1 MPIIVD
7 NNMDEEIIN
16 ALRRKFPQK
25 NLIKSFP
32 LTSISAPLNTHPD
45 IQIHFLNS
53 NTAVCAPECYDYYA
67 QFSKNIDNLLCGTL
81 VPENTYPLDVA
92 YNVARVGN
100 YVISNIR
107 YTEPKIIEYYQSH
120 GYTILNT
127 KQGYAKCNLCIA
139 DRYAVITEDANIY
152 SVLSDVL
159 NIECLAVEKGNVL
172 LPGYPYG
179 FIGGASG
186 LVEDT
191 LVFTGKIT
199 DNRIIKFLEERE
211 IDFFEAGNGQ
221 LKDFGS
227 IIFGGDDH

>member
-25 NLIKSFP
+25 KLIKSFP

-159 NIECLAVEKGNVL
+159 NIELSL
-172 LPGYPYG
+172 
-179 FIGGASG
+179 IH
-186 LVEDT
+186 
-191 LVFTGKIT
+191 I
-199 DNRIIKFLEERE
+199 
-211 IDFFEAGNGQ
+211 
-221 LKDFGS
+221 
-227 IIFGGDDH
+227 

>member
-1 MPIIVD
+1 M
-7 NNMDEEIIN
+7 
-16 ALRRKFPQK
+16 R
-25 NLIKSFP
+25 
-32 LTSISAPLNTHPD
+32 
-45 IQIHFLNS
+45 
-53 NTAVCAPECYDYYA
+53 
-67 QFSKNIDNLLCGTL
+67 
-81 VPENTYPLDVA
+81 
-92 YNVARVGN
+92 
-100 YVISNIR
+100 
-107 YTEPKIIEYYQSH
+107 
-120 GYTILNT
+120 
-127 KQGYAKCNLCIA
+127 
-139 DRYAVITEDANIY
+139 NIY

-199 DNRIIKFLEERE
+199 DNRIIKFLEECE

>member
-92 YNVARVGN
+92 YNKTIR
-100 YVISNIR
+100 ISRQQNISFFNC
-107 YTEPKIIEYYQSH
+107 Q
-120 GYTILNT
+120 
-127 KQGYAKCNLCIA
+127 
-139 DRYAVITEDANIY
+139 
-152 SVLSDVL
+152 
-159 NIECLAVEKGNVL
+159 
-172 LPGYPYG
+172 
-179 FIGGASG
+179 
-186 LVEDT
+186 T
-191 LVFTGKIT
+191 LYI
-199 DNRIIKFLEERE
+199 
-211 IDFFEAGNGQ
+211 
-221 LKDFGS
+221 
-227 IIFGGDDH
+227 